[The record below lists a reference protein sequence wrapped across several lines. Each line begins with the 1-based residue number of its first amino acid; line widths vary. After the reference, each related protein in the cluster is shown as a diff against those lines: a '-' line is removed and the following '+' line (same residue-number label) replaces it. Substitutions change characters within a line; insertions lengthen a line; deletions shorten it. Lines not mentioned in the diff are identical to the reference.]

1 MIFGH
6 NSVGSPLS
14 DLAANLDFGPSI
26 VSNYPSP
33 TVRTVDIACDDI
45 VTVHGVD
52 SRDAYH
58 FAPFCSVR
66 LISQIKF
73 LLSVIIFAMLSD
85 SLFLAVSILAVVD

>member
-33 TVRTVDIACDDI
+33 TVRTVDIACDDT
-45 VTVHGVD
+45 VTVHE
-52 SRDAYH
+52 SIREMLIILHH
-58 FAPFCSVR
+58 FV
-66 LISQIKF
+66 Q
-73 LLSVIIFAMLSD
+73 SD
-85 SLFLAVSILAVVD
+85 

>member
-33 TVRTVDIACDDI
+33 TAPTVVFCDDT

-58 FAPFCSVR
+58 FAPFFV
-66 LISQIKF
+66 Q
-73 LLSVIIFAMLSD
+73 SD
-85 SLFLAVSILAVVD
+85 